1 MAQLLVDRR
10 DVSFVLHEQFAAGEL
25 GKYEQFAEVNP
36 KIMDMVVQEAR
47 NLAIKELLPTNRTGD
62 EQGCSFR
69 DGQVYTPEGFQRAW
83 QLLVDGEWIAL
94 DCSPEYNGQ
103 GMPSI
108 VMQSAWE
115 YLLAANMAFM
125 MAPIMNHGAGKVLEA
140 FGTPEQKETYL
151 RRIYSGDLGATMM
164 ITEAEAG
171 SDLAQIQTTAHKNAD
186 GTYSLSGSKIY
197 ISQGDTDLTEN
208 IVHLVLARIEGAP
221 EGTRG
226 LSLFLVPKYHI
237 RPDGSAGERNDV
249 VCTGIEEKMGIHGS
263 ATCSMALGSKGEC
276 LGTLI
281 GQENKGLSIM
291 FHMMND
297 ARLMVGS
304 IGLANASSSYL
315 YALDYARARRQ
326 GNMVDD
332 RDSKYVPIIAH
343 PDVRRMLMHMKMFV
357 EGMRS
362 LHYYIALC
370 KDYRTLAEKDGD
382 KEKYQDLI
390 DILIPVAKG
399 YVTDRSI
406 DICNLGIQVYGGYGY
421 TKEYPVEQL
430 LRDVRITTIYEG
442 TNGIQAN
449 DLLGRK
455 LFIKDGNL
463 PERLTAEILEVVD
476 KAKKYPDLEALAHKL
491 ASLVDTWQVV
501 AGQVKQDIGNGQVQN
516 AFVHAYAFMDITG
529 DMVMAWMLLW
539 RACTALDKMNGEGK
553 KKDLKF
559 YRGQLKSAENF
570 IGTVIPVTF
579 GKANSILEKCGAA
592 IEIEDEEFGAK

>member
-476 KAKKYPDLEALAHKL
+476 KARKYPELEALAHKL

-516 AFVHAYAFMDITG
+516 AYVHAYAFMDITG

>member
-25 GKYEQFAEVNP
+25 GKHTHFAEVNS
-36 KIMDMVVQEAR
+36 KAIDMVVQEAR

-62 EQGCSFR
+62 EQGCSFAN
-69 DGQVYTPEGFQRAW
+69 GQVVTPEGFQRAW

-94 DCSPEYNGQ
+94 DCSQEYGGQ

-115 YLLAANMAFM
+115 YLLASNMAFM

-140 FGTPEQKETYL
+140 FGTQEQKETYL
-151 RRIYSGDLGATMM
+151 GRIYSGELGATMM
-164 ITEAEAG
+164 ITEPEAG

-186 GTYSLSGSKIY
+186 GTYSLSGNKIY

-221 EGTRG
+221 AGTRG
-226 LSLFLVPKYHI
+226 LSLFLVPKYLMQ
-237 RPDGSAGERNDV
+237 PDGSTGERNDV

-263 ATCSMALGSKGEC
+263 ATCSMALGSKGDC

-281 GQENKGLSIM
+281 GRENKGLSIM

-304 IGLANASSSYL
+304 IGLANASASYL
-315 YALDYARARRQ
+315 YALDYARSRRQ
-326 GNMVDD
+326 GNKVDD
-332 RDSKYVPIIAH
+332 KDTKYVPIISH
-343 PDVRRMLMHMKMFV
+343 PDVRRMLMQMKMYV

-362 LHYYIALC
+362 LHSYIALC
-370 KDYRTLAEKDGD
+370 KDYRTVADTD
-382 KEKYQDLI
+382 QDREKYQDLI

-399 YVTDRSI
+399 YVTDRSV
-406 DICNLGIQVYGGYGY
+406 DICNLGIQIYGGYGY

-455 LFIKDGNL
+455 LFIKEGKL
-463 PERLTAEILEVVD
+463 PERLAAEIRKVVD
-476 KAKKYPDLEALAHKL
+476 EAGKLPELAQL
-491 ASLVDTWQVV
+491 STNLGSFVGTWQH
-501 AGQVKQDIGNGQVQN
+501 AADHLKREIGHGQVQK
-516 AFVHAYAFMDITG
+516 AYVHAYPFMDITG
-529 DMVMAWMLLW
+529 DMAVAWMLLW
-539 RACTALDKMNGEGK
+539 RACMAVGKMNGDGK

-559 YRGQLKSAENF
+559 YRGQVKSAENF
-570 IGTVIPVTF
+570 IGTILPVTS
-579 GKANSILEKCGAA
+579 GKANSILESCAAA
-592 IEIEDEEFGAK
+592 IEIEDEEFGK

>member
-1 MAQLLVDRR
+1 
-10 DVSFVLHEQFAAGEL
+10 
-25 GKYEQFAEVNP
+25 
-36 KIMDMVVQEAR
+36 
-47 NLAIKELLPTNRTGD
+47 
-62 EQGCSFR
+62 
-69 DGQVYTPEGFQRAW
+69 
-83 QLLVDGEWIAL
+83 
-94 DCSPEYNGQ
+94 
-103 GMPSI
+103 
-108 VMQSAWE
+108 
-115 YLLAANMAFM
+115 
-125 MAPIMNHGAGKVLEA
+125 MNHGAGKVLEA
-140 FGTPEQKETYL
+140 FGTTEQKETYL

>member
-25 GKYEQFAEVNP
+25 GKHEQFMEVSS
-36 KIMDMVVQEAR
+36 KIIDMVVNEAR
-47 NLAIKELLPTNRTGD
+47 NLAIKELLPTNKTGD
-62 EQGCSFR
+62 EQGCSFDNGR
-69 DGQVYTPEGFQRAW
+69 VATPEGFPRAW

-94 DCSPEYNGQ
+94 DCSPNYGGQ

-115 YLLAANMAFM
+115 YLLAANMALM
-125 MAPIMNHGAGKVLEA
+125 MAPIMNHGAGKVIES
-140 FGTPEQKETYL
+140 FGTDEQKKMYL
-151 RRIYSGDLGATMM
+151 RKIYSGELGATMM

-171 SDLAQIQTTAHKNAD
+171 SDLSQIQTTASKNAD
-186 GTYSLSGSKIY
+186 GTYSLSGNKIY

-226 LSLFLVPKYHI
+226 LSLFLVPKYHVQS
-237 RPDGSAGERNDV
+237 DGSSGERNDV
-249 VCTGIEEKMGIHGS
+249 LCTGIEEKMGIHGS

-281 GQENKGLSIM
+281 GRENKGLSIM

-304 IGLANASSSYL
+304 IGLANASASYL
-315 YALDYARARRQ
+315 YALDYARARKQ
-326 GNMVDD
+326 GNMIDD
-332 RDSKYVPIIAH
+332 KARKYVPIISH
-343 PDVRRMLMHMKMFV
+343 PDVRRMLMQMKMYV

-370 KDYRTLAEKDGD
+370 KDYSALAQSDQER
-382 KEKYQDLI
+382 ERYQDLI
-390 DILIPVAKG
+390 DILIPIAKG
-399 YVTDRSI
+399 YVTDRAV

-421 TKEYPVEQL
+421 TKEYPVEQA

-455 LFIKDGNL
+455 LFLKDGKL
-463 PERLTAEILEVVD
+463 QEQLGAEIRKVID
-476 KAKKYPDLEALAHKL
+476 DAGKYPELAPLAHKL
-491 ASLVDTWQVV
+491 GPIVDTWQQV
-501 AGQVKQDIGNGQVQN
+501 ADHLKKVISDGQVQK
-516 AFVHAYAFMDITG
+516 AYVHAYPFMDITG
-529 DMVMAWMLLW
+529 DMTMAWMLLW
-539 RACTALDKMNGEGK
+539 RACTAMGKMNGEGK

-570 IGTVIPVTF
+570 TGTILPITL
-579 GKANSILEKCGAA
+579 GKANAIMENCGAA
-592 IEIEDEEFGAK
+592 IEIQEEEFGK

>member
-476 KAKKYPDLEALAHKL
+476 KARKYPDLEALAHKL

>member
-476 KAKKYPDLEALAHKL
+476 KARKYPELEALAHKL

>member
-25 GKYEQFAEVNP
+25 GKYEQFAEVNS
-36 KIMDMVVQEAR
+36 KVMDMVVQEAR

-62 EQGCSFR
+62 EQGCSFQE
-69 DGQVYTPEGFQRAW
+69 GQVTTPEGFQRAW

-94 DCSPEYNGQ
+94 DCSPEYGGQ

-115 YLLAANMAFM
+115 FLLAANMAFM
-125 MAPIMNHGAGKVLEA
+125 MAPIMNHGAGKILEF
-140 FGTPEQKETYL
+140 FGTQEQKETYL
-151 RRIYSGDLGATMM
+151 RRIYSGELGATMM

-171 SDLAQIQTTAHKNAD
+171 SDLAQIQTTARKNAD
-186 GTYSLSGSKIY
+186 GTYSLSGNKIY

-221 EGTRG
+221 KGTRG
-226 LSLFLVPKYHI
+226 LSLFLVPKY
-237 RPDGSAGERNDV
+237 RMQPDGSAGERNDV
-249 VCTGIEEKMGIHGS
+249 LCTGIEEKMGIHGS
-263 ATCSMALGSKGEC
+263 ATCSMALGSKGDC
-276 LGTLI
+276 LGSLI

-304 IGLANASSSYL
+304 IGLANASAAYL

-332 RDSKYVPIIAH
+332 KDSKYVPIIAH
-343 PDVRRMLMHMKMFV
+343 PDVRRMLMQMKMYV

-362 LHYYIALC
+362 LHSYIALC
-370 KDYRTLAEKDGD
+370 KDYRTVAEKDQD
-382 KEKYQDLI
+382 REKYQDLI
-390 DILIPVAKG
+390 EILIPVAKG
-399 YVTDRSI
+399 YVTDRSV
-406 DICNLGIQVYGGYGY
+406 DICNLGIQIYGGYGY

-455 LFIKDGNL
+455 LFIKEGKL
-463 PERLTAEILEVVD
+463 PERLAAEIRKVVEEAEKLPELAQLSTKLSAFVDSWQQTAEHFKQEIG
-476 KAKKYPDLEALAHKL
+476 
-491 ASLVDTWQVV
+491 
-501 AGQVKQDIGNGQVQN
+501 AGQAQKVY
-516 AFVHAYAFMDITG
+516 AHAYPFLDITG
-529 DMVMAWMLLW
+529 DMAVAWMLLW
-539 RACTALDKMNGEGK
+539 RACTAVGKMNGGGK

-559 YRGQLKSAENF
+559 YRGQVKSAENF
-570 IGTVIPVTF
+570 IRTILPMAL
-579 GKANSILEKCGAA
+579 GKANSILDGCAA
-592 IEIEDEEFGAK
+592 VVEIQDEEFGK